1 MTDFF
6 PLRKTPTRCSGEGE
20 DDPYASSMCHSVLPD
35 METDYRNVHLAAE
48 ESETVLSHTQACPC
62 LCYLPSDTDNQLV
75 NVVSFKMYHKYAFL
89 RFT

>member
-20 DDPYASSMCHSVLPD
+20 DDPYASSMCHLVLPD

-48 ESETVLSHTQACPC
+48 ESETVLRVTHRHAP
-62 LCYLPSDTDNQLV
+62 DTDNQLV
-75 NVVSFKMYHKYAFL
+75 NVVTFKMYHKYAFL
-89 RFT
+89 GFT